1 MFLGVIIIFNRML
14 ALICALLTTV
24 SIAQALES
32 DLLENF
38 SSKGYVRTEYQSRAP
53 QIEEQPSDLRESVDA
68 QFELD
73 WSSSDFSVDTLSYVK
88 YRPQYAD
95 QNKALR
101 DDLEWNADLR
111 EWILA
116 YESDQWL
123 YRLGKQQVAWG
134 KGDYF
139 RIVDVINPL
148 DLREGLLTYID
159 DYSLGR
165 QPRNMVVVEHYQGG
179 VEFQFVAAYETQ
191 ETLLAP
197 AQADFSL
204 NGYPDDPKL
213 EDNSNIDLG
222 FRARFFLEGTDLDI
236 YFFDGYNPDPMLA
249 LNSRNQIEG
258 EFAKRQLVALSFAR
272 PVEYGVIRSDMA
284 YYSKEA
290 LQLVDGFDSA
300 SKVDLLIG
308 FDAQENEWSFN
319 FQGAV
324 SQYMSV
330 SDAYT
335 RNKRISS
342 ASVYIEKQWSQL
354 RLSSS
359 ILCLYNFQDNSS
371 TMLKYLVS
379 YEWFNST
386 SVEAGLIAFDGPS
399 NSLHGMYD
407 EQDRIYM
414 SVKYSF

>member
-1 MFLGVIIIFNRML
+1 ML